1 MITFTEAARG
11 KVLELLAGEG
21 RQGSAMRFSISG
33 RMGGVFQYR
42 LAFMKPEEREPGD
55 ALADAGGFQV
65 VVDARSAPHLAG
77 TVVDYV
83 EAPSQSGFKIDNPN
97 PLWSDPL
104 ATAVQ
109 RLIDDEINPALA
121 SHGGFVHL
129 LELREGV
136 AHVELGGGCQGCGM
150 AKATRR
156 RFSAAYKCKILRD
169 AKARTQPGELGALL
183 RREGL
188 YSSNLTTWRA
198 QRQAG
203 ELGGL
208 APKRRGPAPQA
219 KNPLAVRVVALE
231 REMTRL
237 KARAER
243 AEALVELQKKVSE
256 LLGIALPRNGEQT

>member
-21 RQGSAMRFSISG
+21 RQGSALRFSISG

-42 LAFMKPEEREPGD
+42 LAFMRPEEREPGD
-55 ALADAGGFQV
+55 VLADAGGFQV
-65 VVDARSAPHLAG
+65 VVDARSAPCLAG
-77 TVVDYV
+77 TAVDYV

-97 PLWSDPL
+97 PLWNDPL

-150 AKATRR
+150 AHVTLKRG
-156 RFSAAYKCKILRD
+156 IE
-169 AKARTQPGELGALL
+169 ARI
-183 RREGL
+183 R
-188 YSSNLTTWRA
+188 
-198 QRQAG
+198 
-203 ELGGL
+203 
-208 APKRRGPAPQA
+208 
-219 KNPLAVRVVALE
+219 
-231 REMTRL
+231 
-237 KARAER
+237 
-243 AEALVELQKKVSE
+243 EALPEVKEVVDATDHSGGANPYFRGSE
-256 LLGIALPRNGEQT
+256 SRESPYA

>member
-21 RQGSAMRFSISG
+21 RQGSALRFSISG

-55 ALADAGGFQV
+55 VLADAGGFPII
-65 VVDARSAPHLAG
+65 VDARSAPHLAG
-77 TVVDYV
+77 TAVDYV
-83 EAPSQSGFKIDNPN
+83 EAPAQSGFKIDNPN

-104 ATAVQ
+104 AIAIQ

-150 AKATRR
+150 AHVTLKRG
-156 RFSAAYKCKILRD
+156 IE
-169 AKARTQPGELGALL
+169 ARI
-183 RREGL
+183 R
-188 YSSNLTTWRA
+188 
-198 QRQAG
+198 
-203 ELGGL
+203 
-208 APKRRGPAPQA
+208 
-219 KNPLAVRVVALE
+219 
-231 REMTRL
+231 
-237 KARAER
+237 
-243 AEALVELQKKVSE
+243 EALPEVKEVVDATDHTGGANPYFRGSE
-256 LLGIALPRNGEQT
+256 SRESPYA

>member
-1 MITFTEAARG
+1 MRGNETRTTEEDMITFTEAARG

-21 RQGSAMRFSISG
+21 RQGSALRFSISG

-65 VVDARSAPHLAG
+65 VMDARSAPYLAG
-77 TVVDYV
+77 TSVDYV

-129 LELREGV
+129 LDLKDGV

-150 AKATRR
+150 AHVTLKRG
-156 RFSAAYKCKILRD
+156 IE
-169 AKARTQPGELGALL
+169 ARI
-183 RREGL
+183 R
-188 YSSNLTTWRA
+188 
-198 QRQAG
+198 
-203 ELGGL
+203 
-208 APKRRGPAPQA
+208 
-219 KNPLAVRVVALE
+219 
-231 REMTRL
+231 
-237 KARAER
+237 
-243 AEALVELQKKVSE
+243 EALPEVKEVVDVTDHSGGANPYFRGSE
-256 LLGIALPRNGEQT
+256 SRESPYA